1 MKKFIEAQKRDYD
14 IAFEEIKNGRKMNHW
29 IWYIFPQIIGL
40 GKTYISQYYAIKSLD
55 EAKDYLDND
64 YLRENLFKITREL
77 LLRHNNKNIVDI
89 MNIDTMKL
97 LSCMTLFKIADN
109 DNICKGIFQN
119 VIDKFY
125 NGKPDQ
131 LTINILRKQEKKN

>member
-1 MKKFIEAQKRDYD
+1 MEKFIEAQKREYD

-64 YLRENLFKITREL
+64 YLRENLFKITKEYYC
-77 LLRHNNKNIVDI
+77 II
-89 MNIDTMKL
+89 TI
-97 LSCMTLFKIADN
+97 KI
-109 DNICKGIFQN
+109 
-119 VIDKFY
+119 
-125 NGKPDQ
+125 
-131 LTINILRKQEKKN
+131 

>member
-1 MKKFIEAQKRDYD
+1 MEKFIEAQKREYD

-40 GKTYISQYYAIKSLD
+40 GKTYIIQYYAIKSLD
-55 EAKDYLDND
+55 KAKDYLDND
-64 YLRENLFKITREL
+64 YLRENLFKITKEL
-77 LLRHNNKNIVDI
+77 LLHHNNKNIVDI

-109 DNICKGIFQN
+109 NNIWKGIFQN

-125 NGKPDQ
+125 NGKPD
-131 LTINILRKQEKKN
+131 

>member
-1 MKKFIEAQKRDYD
+1 MEKFIEAQKREYD

-55 EAKDYLDND
+55 EAKDYLGND

-109 DNICKGIFQN
+109 NNIWKGIFQN

-125 NGKPDQ
+125 NGKPD
-131 LTINILRKQEKKN
+131 